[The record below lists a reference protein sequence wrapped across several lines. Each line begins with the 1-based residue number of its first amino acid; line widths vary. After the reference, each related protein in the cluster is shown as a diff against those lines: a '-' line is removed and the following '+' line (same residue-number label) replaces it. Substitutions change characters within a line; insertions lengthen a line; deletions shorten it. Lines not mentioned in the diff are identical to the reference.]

1 MCCPKGFINLFLG
14 LNNIKGDFHM
24 KKALYLLFAVSAAT
38 FFACSDDSSS
48 DNGVSGGT
56 VTETTSGTIILNEE
70 NQTFT
75 AVSKDQE
82 DLCVKEGFDYS
93 WKTVDWGDDSI
104 KFKYEFVGDTLVLYR
119 GSYYYDDE
127 EEYGYGSSYGQMYV
141 GGSNGNLNGT
151 WKSTLCSYN
160 AKEGSSCSKACKD
173 VGGKLTEEEI
183 AKYYQDMYG
192 VGDDMDYE
200 MDDEPGE
207 VDVAVDQNF
216 MDRMSCVDEGDYAEV
231 TLKISGTSFTATEKY
246 HYEEDL
252 DFDDY
257 TNSRFM
263 AKFYESLIRKDPEV
277 PSLSSLFREDSAG
290 VKEFI
295 EDYKKYK
302 VTVSNQTKKSIT
314 FNIMEAENI
323 TITVDD
329 VTTSDYSG
337 KVAMTLKTSAGTCEL
352 LEESGQVTKST
363 CKAEYGEYFDMD
375 REEDATGKEIN
386 YAEYF
391 SRDNERDFE
400 KCAEDLMDSLF
411 AKFSGKSSTSD
422 NPLCDSYKEAYDECV
437 SMVGREYCESYQTY
451 YENCLNGGDV
461 PFNYDD
467 YETSYESDDYYN
479 LYKKASSAVA
489 AAKAKNEKIL
499 KTSRSI
505 ARSLKRIAQ

>member
-1 MCCPKGFINLFLG
+1 
-14 LNNIKGDFHM
+14 M

-82 DLCVKEGFDYS
+82 DLCVKEGFDFS

-183 AKYYQDMYG
+183 AKYYEDMYSNMSF
-192 VGDDMDYE
+192 DE
-200 MDDEPGE
+200 IDDETGD
-207 VDVAVDQNF
+207 VDVAVDQSF
-216 MDRMSCVDEGDYAEV
+216 MDRMSCVDEDDYAEV

-263 AKFYESLIRKDPEV
+263 AQFYESLIRKDPEV

-314 FNIMEAENI
+314 FNVMEAENI

-352 LEESGQVTKST
+352 LEEEGQVTKKTCST
-363 CKAEYGEYFDMD
+363 EYDAYFDME
-375 REEDATGKEIN
+375 REKDATGKEIN

-391 SRDNERDFE
+391 ARDNEREFE
-400 KCAEDLMDSLF
+400 NCAEDLMDSLF
-411 AKFSGKSSTSD
+411 AKFSGKGSSPADDDCDAISTVYYECMQNSD
-422 NPLCDSYKEAYDECV
+422 NYVTECSDLATAYSRCISNSYGFEEED
-437 SMVGREYCESYQTY
+437 
-451 YENCLNGGDV
+451 YE
-461 PFNYDD
+461 DD
-467 YETSYESDDYYN
+467 YNYN

-499 KTSRSI
+499 KTSRRI
-505 ARSLKRIAQ
+505 ARSLSRIAQ

>member
-1 MCCPKGFINLFLG
+1 
-14 LNNIKGDFHM
+14 M

-38 FFACSDDSSS
+38 FFACGDDSSS
-48 DNGVSGGT
+48 DNGVGGGT

-183 AKYYQDMYG
+183 AKYYEDMYSNMSF
-192 VGDDMDYE
+192 DE
-200 MDDEPGE
+200 MDDETGD
-207 VDVAVDQNF
+207 VDVAVDQSF
-216 MDRMSCVDEGDYAEV
+216 MDRMSCVDEDDYAEV

-263 AKFYESLIRKDPEV
+263 AQFYESLIRKDPEV
-277 PSLSSLFREDSAG
+277 PSLSSLFREDSECHG
-290 VKEFI
+290 
-295 EDYKKYK
+295 
-302 VTVSNQTKKSIT
+302 
-314 FNIMEAENI
+314 
-323 TITVDD
+323 
-329 VTTSDYSG
+329 
-337 KVAMTLKTSAGTCEL
+337 
-352 LEESGQVTKST
+352 
-363 CKAEYGEYFDMD
+363 
-375 REEDATGKEIN
+375 
-386 YAEYF
+386 
-391 SRDNERDFE
+391 SR
-400 KCAEDLMDSLF
+400 KH
-411 AKFSGKSSTSD
+411 
-422 NPLCDSYKEAYDECV
+422 
-437 SMVGREYCESYQTY
+437 
-451 YENCLNGGDV
+451 
-461 PFNYDD
+461 
-467 YETSYESDDYYN
+467 YYN
-479 LYKKASSAVA
+479 CGRCYYF
-489 AAKAKNEKIL
+489 
-499 KTSRSI
+499 
-505 ARSLKRIAQ
+505 

>member
-1 MCCPKGFINLFLG
+1 
-14 LNNIKGDFHM
+14 M

-38 FFACSDDSSS
+38 FFACGDDSSS

-82 DLCVKEGFDYS
+82 DLCVKEGFDFS

-173 VGGKLTEEEI
+173 VGGKLTEEDLE
-183 AKYYQDMYG
+183 KYYEDMYSNMSF
-192 VGDDMDYE
+192 DE
-200 MDDEPGE
+200 MDEE
-207 VDVAVDQNF
+207 DVAVDQSF
-216 MDRMSCVDEGDYAEV
+216 MDRMTCVDEGDYAEV

-263 AKFYESLIRKDPEV
+263 AQFYESLIRKDPEV

-314 FNIMEAENI
+314 FNVMEAENI

-352 LEESGQVTKST
+352 LEEEGQVTKKTCST
-363 CKAEYGEYFDMD
+363 EYDAYFDME
-375 REEDATGKEIN
+375 REKDATGKEIN

-391 SRDNERDFE
+391 ARDNEREFE
-400 KCAEDLMDSLF
+400 NCAEDLMDSLF
-411 AKFSGKSSTSD
+411 AKFSGKSSTGD
-422 NPLCDSYKEAYDECV
+422 NPMCDSYKEAYDDCV
-437 SMVGREYCESYQTY
+437 EMAGAAYCESYQYY
-451 YENCLNGGDV
+451 YESCLEGGEYS
-461 PFNYDD
+461 NYNYGD
-467 YETSYESDDYYN
+467 YEDEYSTF
-479 LYKKASSAVA
+479 YKKASSAIA
-489 AAKAKNEKIL
+489 AAKAKSAKIA
-499 KTSRSI
+499 KTSRGI